1 MVAARDTLSSVER
14 LYRQEGARLERAILA
29 HTRSRVTAQDA
40 VSEAFAQLLR
50 RGDEVRDPRAWVW
63 RAAFRIANGQMA
75 IDRRNVP
82 IEEVFHEPTGDSQD
96 LLQALHELSPKQRAA
111 IILHYYAGYRARDI
125 AGIIGSTSGAVRVHL
140 STGRRRLRD
149 LLEEHDG

>member
-1 MVAARDTLSSVER
+1 MVAARDTLGSVER
-14 LYRQEGARLERAILA
+14 LYREEGARLERAILA

-50 RGDEVRDPRAWVW
+50 RGHEVRDPKAWVW

-75 IDRRNVP
+75 IDQRDVL
-82 IEEVFHEPTGDSQD
+82 IEEVPYELPHDTQD
-96 LLQALHELSPKQRAA
+96 LLNALQQLSPKQRQA
-111 IILHYYAGYRARDI
+111 IILHHYAGYPTRDI
-125 AGIIGSTSGAVRVHL
+125 AAIIGSTSGAVRVHL
-140 STGRRRLRD
+140 STGRRRLRN